1 MSLFCMPRQVR
12 LRLEKIQRDFLW
24 GGEAL
29 VQKPHPCRWKT
40 ICLEKRKGGLGV
52 RNLSLMN
59 LALLCKWSWRYAIE
73 REALWKQVISQR
85 YGEDDGGWRSREV
98 SERFGVGLWKPI
110 RKEWN
115 YLSSRLAFQVGNG
128 KRVRF

>member
-29 VQKPHPCRWKT
+29 VQKPHPCKVENDLFGEKERWFG
-40 ICLEKRKGGLGV
+40 CEKSLSNEFNPLMQVELG
-52 RNLSLMN
+52 
-59 LALLCKWSWRYAIE
+59 YAIE
-73 REALWKQVISQR
+73 REALWKQVINQK

-98 SERFGVGLWKPI
+98 SERFGVGLWKAI